1 MVDIQRL
8 FDDAVGDLE
17 HAGGN
22 GKVHEPRRP
31 EIDDKLEFA
40 WPLDRHVAGLLALE
54 DAINVTG
61 RATVL
66 IDHVGAVRA
75 QPAVRRE
82 KGVKVYGRQL
92 EFRRNGDNSLAKDR

>member
-22 GKVHEPRRP
+22 GKVHEPGRP

-40 WPLDRHVAGLLALE
+40 RPLHRHVAGLLA
-54 DAINVTG
+54 
-61 RATVL
+61 
-66 IDHVGAVRA
+66 
-75 QPAVRRE
+75 
-82 KGVKVYGRQL
+82 
-92 EFRRNGDNSLAKDR
+92 F

>member
-22 GKVHEPRRP
+22 GKVHEPGRP

-40 WPLDRHVAGLLALE
+40 RPLHRHVAGLLAFE
-54 DAINVTG
+54 NAINVIG
-61 RATVL
+61 RATGL
-66 IDHVGAVRA
+66 INHVGAVRA
-75 QPAVRRE
+75 QTAVRRE
-82 KGVKVYGRQL
+82 KRG
-92 EFRRNGDNSLAKDR
+92 

>member
-40 WPLDRHVAGLLALE
+40 RPLHRYGAGLLALE
-54 DAINVTG
+54 DAINVAG
-61 RATVL
+61 GAPEL
-66 IDHVGAVRA
+66 VGKIRSIGDKAAV
-75 QPAVRRE
+75 
-82 KGVKVYGRQL
+82 
-92 EFRRNGDNSLAKDR
+92 GDVDSSVVDRG